1 MKLAVIGLQWGDEG
15 KGKVVDYLAK
25 DFDIDA
31 RFQGGTNA
39 GHTVRNNN
47 QEVIFHQ
54 IPCGVLNKGIIGLIG
69 AGCVFDPVI
78 FFNELRHL
86 KELDSDIED
95 RLKVSRYAHLIMPY
109 HILIDKIREETKQGL
124 GTTKKGI
131 GTAYEDKY
139 ARVGMRIGD
148 LYNPEM
154 FKEKL
159 RANISRKNHML
170 MEIYHAEPLSDSEI
184 FDKYMDYSKRLRPM
198 IVDDPS
204 YFNDALAKNK
214 NIIFEG
220 AQGTL
225 LDIDYGTY
233 PYVTSSH
240 TMSGGVAIGIG
251 IPPFSVEKV
260 LGVAK
265 AYTTRVGFGPFP
277 TENSEEFGK
286 HLRNIGK
293 EYGATTGRP
302 RRCGYFDTGI
312 VKYAAQLN
320 GVKEIVL
327 TKFDILASLDELKI
341 AVGYTNAKAFDP
353 FIADHLE
360 PTYETIPG
368 FKEDI
373 SKIRVYD
380 DLPDPAK
387 EYVHL
392 IEHYTGLKIKYIS
405 VGPDRD
411 AVIERK

>member
-1 MKLAVIGLQWGDEG
+1 MNLAVIGLQWGDEG

-25 DFDIDA
+25 EFDIDA

-39 GHTVRNNN
+39 GHTVRHEGK
-47 QEVIFHQ
+47 EVIFHQ
-54 IPCGVLNKGIIGLIG
+54 IPCGVLNKDVIGLVG

-78 FFNELRHL
+78 FFNELSNL
-86 KELDSDIED
+86 KKIDPKIEE
-95 RLKVSRYAHLIMPY
+95 RIKVSKYAHLIMPY

-131 GTAYEDKY
+131 GTTYEDKY
-139 ARVGMRIGD
+139 ARVGIRIGD
-148 LYNPEM
+148 LFDPEL

-159 RANISRKNHML
+159 RANISRKNLIL

-184 FDKYMDYSKRLRPM
+184 FEKFMGYAKKLKPM
-198 IVDDPS
+198 VVDDS
-204 YFNDALAKNK
+204 VFLYEALKAKK

-225 LDIDYGTY
+225 LDIDFGTY

-240 TMSGGVAIGIG
+240 TISGGVGIG
-251 IPPFSVEKV
+251 LGLAPFAVDKV

-277 TENSEEFGK
+277 TENTQEFGE
-286 HLRNIGK
+286 HLRKIGK

-302 RRCGYFDTGI
+302 RRCGAFDANV
-312 VKYAAQLN
+312 VKYAARLN
-320 GVKEIVL
+320 GVQEIVL
-327 TKFDILASLDELKI
+327 TKFDILSSFEKLQI
-341 AVGYTNAKAFDP
+341 AVGYANGSGFDP
-353 FIADHLE
+353 FSAAKLQ
-360 PTYETIPG
+360 PAYEEIPG
-368 FKEDI
+368 FKKDI
-373 SKIRVYD
+373 SKIRD
-380 DLPDPAK
+380 FGKLPAEAK
-387 EYVHL
+387 EYLKL

-411 AVIERK
+411 AIIKV

>member
-39 GHTVRNNN
+39 GHTVRHEDR
-47 QEVIFHQ
+47 EVIFHQ
-54 IPCGVLNKGIIGLIG
+54 VPCGVLNKGVIGVVG
-69 AGCVFDPVI
+69 AGCVFDPAI
-78 FFNELRHL
+78 FFNELSNL
-86 KELDSDIED
+86 KKINPKIEECI
-95 RLKVSRYAHLIMPY
+95 KISKYCHLIMPY
-109 HILIDKIREETKQGL
+109 HILIDKIREESKQGI

-131 GTAYEDKY
+131 GPVYEDKY
-139 ARVGMRIGD
+139 ARVGLRIGD
-148 LYNPEM
+148 LFNQEF
-154 FKEKL
+154 FKERL
-159 RANISRKNHML
+159 RANISRKNLML

-184 FDKYMDYSKRLRPM
+184 FDKYMDYAKKLKPKV
-198 IVDDPS
+198 INDAA
-204 YFNDALAKNK
+204 YLNDALTKDK

-225 LDIDYGTY
+225 LDIDFGTY

-240 TMSGGVAIGIG
+240 TVSGSVGIG
-251 IPPFSVEKV
+251 LGLPPFYVEQV

-277 TENSEEFGK
+277 TESTEEFGK
-286 HLRNIGK
+286 SLREIGK

-302 RRCGYFDTGI
+302 RRCGPFDAAI

-327 TKFDILASLDELKI
+327 TKFDILSSFDKLKI
-341 AVGYTNAKAFDP
+341 AVGYANAPAFDP
-353 FIADHLE
+353 FIADRLE
-360 PTYETIPG
+360 PSYEEIPG
-368 FKEDI
+368 FKKDI
-373 SKIRVYD
+373 SKIRDYD
-380 DLPDPAK
+380 ALPDEAK
-387 EYVHL
+387 EYLKL

-405 VGPDRD
+405 VGPERN
-411 AVIERK
+411 AVIRL